1 MTNDARLT
9 HLEEALAHQIA
20 TLDTLSEVVRQQA
33 DQIDRLDRRVALLMR
48 RAAEAEADAAT
59 NSVPLSDQKPPHY

>member
-9 HLEEALAHQIA
+9 HLEETLAHQIA
-20 TLDTLSEVVRQQA
+20 TLDTLSEVVRKQA